1 MDACHIVVSV
11 NVSVEAF
18 PIVGLYVKSI
28 SHYKLKQAIERQLL
42 QGKRLFKR
50 SKWKRRQKS
59 LINSILILS
68 QVKKHY
74 KVSSTIHLMKE
85 LMIS

>member
-28 SHYKLKQAIERQLL
+28 SYYKLKQAIERQL
-42 QGKRLFKR
+42 
-50 SKWKRRQKS
+50 
-59 LINSILILS
+59 
-68 QVKKHY
+68 
-74 KVSSTIHLMKE
+74 
-85 LMIS
+85 

>member
-42 QGKRLFKR
+42 QGKKLSRR
-50 SKWKRRQKS
+50 SNRSQHLRS
-59 LINSILILS
+59 LIKN
-68 QVKKHY
+68 
-74 KVSSTIHLMKE
+74 TLMDLKA
-85 LMIS
+85 